1 MQMRMRFWMP
11 LLLVFLITAVPSGVI
26 AGPLQVV
33 ATTPSMGAIA
43 RIVGGDEVEVHVLAA
58 PDRDAH
64 SLYARPSML
73 ARLRRADMVVAV
85 GAQLEDG
92 WLPAALDGAAN
103 PRLRVGQ
110 PGHFAAADAL
120 HLRPTRFDPSL
131 GGHVHGEGNPHFN
144 LSPPRMGDVAMAFAE
159 RLALLLPDAAKSF
172 RSRAEDF
179 ASAITERVPI
189 LAARLDPPLRLIAYH
204 EEFDYFSEWLPVEV
218 MDFIEPKPGVP
229 PSPRHLSHLVESHQG
244 STGQI
249 VYAVFQ
255 PHAAPKRLADA
266 LQWPVHALSLEPAE
280 ADAEGYFALLE
291 HWVATLA
298 R

>member
-1 MQMRMRFWMP
+1 MQTRMHFWMP
-11 LLLVFLITAVPSGVI
+11 LLLAFLITAVPSGSI
-26 AGPLQVV
+26 AGPFQVV

-73 ARLRRADMVVAV
+73 ARLRRADMVIAV
-85 GAQLEDG
+85 GAQLEEG

-110 PGHFAAADAL
+110 PGHFAAAHAL
-120 HLRPTRFDPSL
+120 HLRPTRFEPSL
-131 GGHVHGEGNPHFN
+131 GGHVHTEGNPHFN
-144 LSPPRMGDVAMAFAE
+144 LSPPRMGEVAIAFAE
-159 RLALLLPDAAKSF
+159 RLALLLPDAAESF
-172 RSRAEDF
+172 RSRAQRF
-179 ASAITERVPI
+179 ADALAERLPSLV
-189 LAARLDPPLRLIAYH
+189 ARVDSPVRLIAYH

-218 MDFIEPKPGVP
+218 VDFIEPKPGVP
-229 PSPRHLSHLVESHQG
+229 PTPRHLSHLVESHQG
-244 STGQI
+244 TAGQI

-255 PHAAPKRLADA
+255 PLAAPERLGDA
-266 LQWPVHALSLEPAE
+266 LGWPVHALSLEPAE

-291 HWVATLA
+291 HWMAALA
-298 R
+298 Q